1 MDKELEEWK
10 MMLGVESGPL
20 GKPNIKSQVPSR
32 DSVRWKCNICSYRRA
47 RSTTFDM
54 VRHFRSTHPK
64 EYKQK
69 VQRGGDLHQMGLIA
83 KECKCS
89 VCKYFTSDRNQLN
102 LHCNEAHD
110 IEGKNVCYE
119 CGEAFKLK
127 PDLVAHIKGTF
138 TYDVWNPLNP
148 LPFSH

>member
-20 GKPNIKSQVPSR
+20 GKPNGNIKSQVPSR

-64 EYKQK
+64 EYKKK

-83 KECKCS
+83 KEYKCTA
-89 VCKYFTSDRNQLN
+89 CKYFTTDRNQLN

-127 PDLVAHIKGTF
+127 PDLVAHIKGPF
-138 TYDVWNPLNP
+138 TYDVLK
-148 LPFSH
+148 LF